1 MCPSKV
7 STKLSKCFSCHDN
20 LPFGGH
26 VPTRWLISA
35 QVCSKETKYKNAA
48 AVRPVPVFRCK
59 DKLVSAMHLTQNGF
73 CFGVLLIHVVT
84 TLTLPSAARC
94 EPADPVPARLA
105 NRDGTRASARPEQR
119 LGPRTASSRGDD
131 LLKSR
136 LGARRGDGQRA
147 YSSSVP
153 SEEDCVGG
161 HVQLATKGKF
171 YVVGQLQ
178 PNVPGAGYQS
188 DSASSA
194 VQAKVRGQWLSGSE
208 ESWQKLQP
216 VVECGDDAMSLVVRR
231 RRAGHLLL
239 ARVNE
244 SSVPLSQLPPLC
256 GYSVQ
261 TTWRDLSL
269 MAQYDACHVTQEDES
284 YVLPLL
290 WRGTPVKMSCPVP
303 QAQPRAMDLPS
314 MCCSLYGMAVKVQ
327 GLSPAE
333 ELRINV
339 RGEWTPLVLIA
350 EQCGYTLDMQGA
362 EIVITA
368 PYLTCGMSVKDEK
381 YILYLQIGEKTF
393 TLSCPVSPTEELPL
407 VNRPHHLSWG
417 PAGPIPETLEPF
429 PWATPFYLAPPYY
442 PHPTYH
448 HTYQRPDVHDA
459 HNPIAPSSLTP
470 DLTFGPQPVD
480 SQPVYPEY
488 YSNQISVEKSNNQ
501 YDVRNSLSSTDEV
514 EHLMFPDPQQKQG
527 PPEEHSAA
535 HSPSSAAGSSVQVE
549 APSPHPPSHAFNP
562 YYHYYHHP
570 KIPLPGPPQDPDP
583 RPEEKQSS
591 TNSHTYD
598 FSALP
603 PDIQQSD
610 ANSDRFPQPAPEA
623 DSPPHIPPTSPE
635 VAANPP
641 APYAQP
647 YPYHYFYY
655 FPHMARGEAKRLTP
669 LHHDMAAKINL
680 PDHASVLPV
689 HEEYN
694 VNSNMDQPN
703 VDEMINT
710 EKYKYNPLLTEED
723 DKKPQLNDKERRST
737 PVIPAV
743 QPPLPPGYPPEP
755 DPVEV
760 PPSNH
765 NPPPYPYF
773 YHPYYHYYQ
782 MYYGPESL
790 QSTDEHF
797 TSSKEASD
805 PLLQAS
811 SSPVPHP
818 SHHKHQTTTSP
829 TESTYDGK
837 HGPLHPYY
845 YYYHLLYQ
853 PEVSKDDQELN
864 PERSVDSEKPSSESQ
879 LPSDS
884 DHHRM
889 GLLAHD
895 AEAGDPSIPQP
906 AHNPSHSLYSHYVAL
921 HHPHDVSRHPGGEDA
936 EDRTDNEMRDCTM
949 GQHFVLVVPDS
960 ALDPSKAPHPPEDG
974 KVSCI
979 LRRLTSDPDI
989 YIMPLDGCGVN
1000 QHVFHHLLEGQGI
1013 HSLQQDHN
1021 SVHDGS
1027 PVSSSPGS
1035 PGEGSLRVMDQ
1046 PPPPPVQ
1053 TTPATV
1059 TVQLR
1064 IAKDES
1070 FTSFHPEA
1078 PLPLGLIRG
1087 RPLYLEVSL
1096 PDPPEADLV
1105 LLVHSCMAYAQTP
1118 YTSWMLIYEGCPSR
1132 YDSQL
1137 LPSPDPHHVRR
1148 IMISNFLSLPSQS
1161 PSYKAK
1167 GEYSLLDDPEIYF
1180 MCMTVVCSAADG
1192 DCTVGCINSPNA
1204 GT

>member
-1 MCPSKV
+1 
-7 STKLSKCFSCHDN
+7 
-20 LPFGGH
+20 
-26 VPTRWLISA
+26 
-35 QVCSKETKYKNAA
+35 
-48 AVRPVPVFRCK
+48 
-59 DKLVSAMHLTQNGF
+59 MHLTQNGF
-73 CFGVLLIHVVT
+73 CFGVLLIYVVT

-131 LLKSR
+131 RLKSR

-208 ESWQKLQP
+208 ESWQRLQP

-368 PYLTCGMSVKDEK
+368 PYLTCGMSVK
-381 YILYLQIGEKTF
+381 
-393 TLSCPVSPTEELPL
+393 
-407 VNRPHHLSWG
+407 
-417 PAGPIPETLEPF
+417 
-429 PWATPFYLAPPYY
+429 
-442 PHPTYH
+442 
-448 HTYQRPDVHDA
+448 
-459 HNPIAPSSLTP
+459 
-470 DLTFGPQPVD
+470 PVD

-647 YPYHYFYY
+647 CKDKLVSAMHLTQNGFCFGVLLIYVVTTLTLPSAARCEPADPVPARLANRDGTRASARPEQRLGPRTASSRGDDRLKSRLGARRGDGQRAYSSSVPSEEDCVGGHVQLATKGKFYVV
-655 FPHMARGEAKRLTP
+655 GQL
-669 LHHDMAAKINL
+669 
-680 PDHASVLPV
+680 
-689 HEEYN
+689 
-694 VNSNMDQPN
+694 QPN
-703 VDEMINT
+703 VPGAGYQSD
-710 EKYKYNPLLTEED
+710 
-723 DKKPQLNDKERRST
+723 SASS
-737 PVIPAV
+737 AV
-743 QPPLPPGYPPEP
+743 QAKVRGQWLSGSEESWQRLQ
-755 DPVEV
+755 PVVECGDDA
-760 PPSNH
+760 
-765 NPPPYPYF
+765 
-773 YHPYYHYYQ
+773 
-782 MYYGPESL
+782 MSL
-790 QSTDEHF
+790 VVRRRR
-797 TSSKEASD
+797 A
-805 PLLQAS
+805 
-811 SSPVPHP
+811 
-818 SHHKHQTTTSP
+818 
-829 TESTYDGK
+829 G
-837 HGPLHPYY
+837 
-845 YYYHLLYQ
+845 HLL
-853 PEVSKDDQELN
+853 
-864 PERSVDSEKPSSESQ
+864 
-879 LPSDS
+879 
-884 DHHRM
+884 
-889 GLLAHD
+889 LA
-895 AEAGDPSIPQP
+895 
-906 AHNPSHSLYSHYVAL
+906 
-921 HHPHDVSRHPGGEDA
+921 R
-936 EDRTDNEMRDCTM
+936 
-949 GQHFVLVVPDS
+949 
-960 ALDPSKAPHPPEDG
+960 
-974 KVSCI
+974 
-979 LRRLTSDPDI
+979 
-989 YIMPLDGCGVN
+989 
-1000 QHVFHHLLEGQGI
+1000 
-1013 HSLQQDHN
+1013 
-1021 SVHDGS
+1021 
-1027 PVSSSPGS
+1027 
-1035 PGEGSLRVMDQ
+1035 
-1046 PPPPPVQ
+1046 
-1053 TTPATV
+1053 
-1059 TVQLR
+1059 
-1064 IAKDES
+1064 DES

-1148 IMISNFLSLPSQS
+1148 IMISSFLSLPSQS